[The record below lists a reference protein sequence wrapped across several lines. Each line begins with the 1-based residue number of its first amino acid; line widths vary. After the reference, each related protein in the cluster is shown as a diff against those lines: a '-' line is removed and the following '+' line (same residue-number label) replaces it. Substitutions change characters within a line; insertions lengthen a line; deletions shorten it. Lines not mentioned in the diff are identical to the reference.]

1 MVGQEEV
8 TADQVVA
15 VMEDAMIEEMI
26 AEDLAIETITACEVV
41 GRKPFNIFR
50 DSELYRV
57 WIKQN
62 L

>member
-1 MVGQEEV
+1 
-8 TADQVVA
+8 VA
-15 VMEDAMIEEMI
+15 AMEDVMIEETI
-26 AEDLAIETITACEVV
+26 AEDLAIETITACEVA

-50 DSELYRV
+50 DSELYSV

>member
-8 TADQVVA
+8 MADQVVVA
-15 VMEDAMIEEMI
+15 MEDVMIEEMI
-26 AEDLAIETITACEVV
+26 AEDLAIETITACEVA

-50 DSELYRV
+50 DSELYSV

>member
-1 MVGQEEV
+1 MVDQEEV
-8 TADQVVA
+8 TADQAVA

-26 AEDLAIETITACEVV
+26 AEDLAIETITACEVA

-50 DSELYRV
+50 DSELYSV